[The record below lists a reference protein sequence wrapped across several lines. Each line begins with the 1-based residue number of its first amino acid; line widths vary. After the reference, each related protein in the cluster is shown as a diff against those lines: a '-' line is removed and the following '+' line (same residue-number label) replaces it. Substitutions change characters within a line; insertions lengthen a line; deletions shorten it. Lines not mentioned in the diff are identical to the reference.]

1 MKKFFAIAAVLTMAY
16 GIRAESY
23 LYWMLEDSPVQF
35 AYAKLLAEGADGKTI
50 GYLTMG
56 NSSYEVVA
64 SAGPSFISLNPIYSM
79 LPSGYD
85 LTKLR
90 FIVELYGTDQTVVA
104 SSYASYSALQEFIY
118 SDMSTT
124 GITPYHFT
132 ASIPEPSGGILM
144 LFGFGLMALRRKRSL

>member
-1 MKKFFAIAAVLTMAY
+1 MKKFFAIAAVLMMAC

-56 NSSYEVVA
+56 NTSLDAVA
-64 SAGPSFISLNPIYSM
+64 SVDLTSVNPIYSM
-79 LPSGYD
+79 LPSGSD
-85 LTKLR
+85 LTQLS
-90 FIVELYGTDQTVVA
+90 FIVELYGTDQTVVGM
-104 SSYASYSALQEFIY
+104 SASYSALQEFIY

-132 ASIPEPSGGILM
+132 AAIPEPSGGLLVLI
-144 LFGFGLMALRRKRSL
+144 GFGLMALRRKRSL